1 MASDPGPGKAAR
13 SSLVARD
20 ETQARGPGSRLRI
33 NGKLPYASVLKALG
47 CLDELP
53 RLWRRRCAQSPC
65 ASVGEKGGIERHPDL
80 SVGGPGSPFPRPR
93 GQDLCT
99 ASVRSLGPGWGWG
112 RAQAILVCHPQP
124 PPCGPWAGS
133 ALWPPFLLAGRTA
146 LRVQR
151 SRGARLS
158 VSTSLGHPRAV
169 HNDRAT
175 TAALLILKIRSS
187 KNV

>member
-1 MASDPGPGKAAR
+1 MRRKLRATQHGAGMEEERRGVASDPGPGKAAR

-20 ETQARGPGSRLRI
+20 ELQACGPGSRLRI
-33 NGKLPYASVLKALG
+33 NRKLPYASVLQALG

-53 RLWRRRCAQSPC
+53 HLWRRRCVQSPC

-99 ASVRSLGPGWGWG
+99 QTRHCLCQVTGAWLGLGTGSRS
-112 RAQAILVCHPQP
+112 AVLVCHPHP

-133 ALWPPFLLAGRTA
+133 ALWPTVLLAGGTE
-146 LRVQR
+146 LSVQR
-151 SRGARLS
+151 SWGPG
-158 VSTSLGHPRAV
+158 SL
-169 HNDRAT
+169 
-175 TAALLILKIRSS
+175 
-187 KNV
+187 